1 MHIEFQISKGGGNS
15 GIGNL
20 LGWLMAAVYLG
31 GRLPQIILNVRF
43 LSAIR
48 PVIMYSYFP
57 IDDSFFLDTNIERL
71 QGYNLE
77 WPTINYSNLHPLTF
91 LKKFLCLFI
100 LCYRP
105 ALCSFFSNNQFWY
118 TFVVEVYLTMV
129 WIHFCRSEGAKL
141 R

>member
-1 MHIEFQISKGGGNS
+1 
-15 GIGNL
+15 
-20 LGWLMAAVYLG
+20 MAAVYLG

-105 ALCSFFSNNQFWY
+105 ALCFFLVIISSGTHLWLKFTLPWFEFIFADQKGQN
-118 TFVVEVYLTMV
+118 
-129 WIHFCRSEGAKL
+129 
-141 R
+141 